1 MSVISGHDNTDTK
14 FLKPSEHNVLIQE
27 TNKLGDTRCIPN
39 IFPTIYRS
47 LPKSGAVKVRVRPT
61 MLLISSPPPFW
72 HQNLNTMSSTISRAP
87 PLHPMQ

>member
-27 TNKLGDTRCIPN
+27 TNKLGDTRCIPI

-61 MLLISSPPPFW
+61 MLLISYPPPFW